1 MLVSTKAIVFS
12 AIKYAEA
19 DLIVSCF
26 TEEAGL
32 KTYML
37 RGILK
42 SKKGK
47 LKASYFQPLTQ
58 LEVIADHKNR
68 GNLEYLREAKI
79 FYPYKSLHTNIVKSS
94 LVMFLSEMLKNCIRE
109 EEKNVELYRFLE
121 NSLISL
127 DEKEQVANFH
137 IYFLLELSNY
147 LGFYPDASNSDLAF
161 FNVLE
166 GNFQADDTDDY
177 CLEGVYIEEFKRF
190 FNISIDTLEQIKLNK
205 NNQQDML
212 DLILNYYQLH
222 IEGYRK
228 PKSLPILNQLF
239 T

>member
-1 MLVSTKAIVFS
+1 MLVATKAIVFS

-19 DLIVSCF
+19 DLIVTCF

-47 LKASYFQPLTQ
+47 IKASYFQPLTQ
-58 LEVIADHKNR
+58 LELIADHKNR

-109 EEKNVELYRFLE
+109 EEKNLDLYNFLE

-147 LGFYPDASNSDLAF
+147 LGFYPDASNSNF
-161 FNVLE
+161 PYFNVLE
-166 GNFQADDTDDY
+166 GNFQVNDTDDY

-190 FNISIDTLEQIKLNK
+190 FGVSMDTLEQISLNK
-205 NNQQDML
+205 TNQKDIL
-212 DLILNYYQLH
+212 NLILNYYQLH
-222 IEGYRK
+222 IQGYRK
-228 PKSLPILNQLF
+228 PKSLAILNQIF

>member
-137 IYFLLELSNY
+137 IYFLKKL
-147 LGFYPDASNSDLAF
+147 
-161 FNVLE
+161 
-166 GNFQADDTDDY
+166 
-177 CLEGVYIEEFKRF
+177 R
-190 FNISIDTLEQIKLNK
+190 IS
-205 NNQQDML
+205 
-212 DLILNYYQLH
+212 H
-222 IEGYRK
+222 ISSY
-228 PKSLPILNQLF
+228 
-239 T
+239 

>member
-12 AIKYAEA
+12 AIKYSEA
-19 DLIVSCF
+19 NLIVTCF

-58 LEVIADHKNR
+58 LELIADHKNR
-68 GNLEYLREAKI
+68 GNMEYLREAKI
-79 FYPYKSLHTNIVKSS
+79 FYPYKSLHTNIIKSS

-109 EEKNVELYRFLE
+109 EERNEDLYKFLE
-121 NSLISL
+121 NSFIAL

-147 LGFYPDASNSDLAF
+147 LGFYPDASDSELPY
-161 FNVLE
+161 FNILE
-166 GNFQADDTDDY
+166 GNFQAQDTDDY

-190 FNISIDTLEQIKLNK
+190 FEISMENLDQIRLNK
-205 NNQQDML
+205 SLQKDILN
-212 DLILNYYQLH
+212 LILNYYQLH
-222 IEGYRK
+222 IQGYRK
-228 PKSLPILNQLF
+228 PKSLAILNKLF

>member
-1 MLVSTKAIVFS
+1 MLVATKAIVFS
-12 AIKYAEA
+12 AIKYGEA
-19 DLIVSCF
+19 DLIVTCF

-58 LEVIADHKNR
+58 LELIADHKNR
-68 GNLEYLREAKI
+68 GTMEYLREAKI
-79 FYPYKSLHTNIVKSS
+79 FYPYKSLHTNIIKSS

-109 EEKNVELYRFLE
+109 EEKNADLYRFLE
-121 NSLISL
+121 NSLIAL

-147 LGFYPDASNSDLAF
+147 LGFYPDASDSDLPY

-166 GNFQADDTDDY
+166 GNFQAQDTDDY
-177 CLEGVYIEEFKRF
+177 CLEGPYIEEFKRF
-190 FNISIDTLEQIKLNK
+190 FSISMDNLEELRLNK
-205 NNQQDML
+205 NHQRDILNL
-212 DLILNYYQLH
+212 VLNYYQLH
-222 IEGYRK
+222 IQGYRK
-228 PKSLPILNQLF
+228 PKSLVILNQLF

>member
-205 NNQQDML
+205 NNQQDIL
-212 DLILNYYQLH
+212 NLILNYYQLH
-222 IEGYRK
+222 IQGYRK
-228 PKSLPILNQLF
+228 PKSLAILNQIF

>member
-205 NNQQDML
+205 NNQQDIL
-212 DLILNYYQLH
+212 NLILNYYQLH
-222 IEGYRK
+222 IQGYRK

>member
-19 DLIVSCF
+19 DLIVTCF
-26 TEEAGL
+26 TKEAGL

-58 LEVIADHKNR
+58 LELIADHKNR
-68 GNLEYLREAKI
+68 GTMEYVREAKI

-94 LVMFLSEMLKNCIRE
+94 LVMFLAEMLKNCIRE
-109 EEKNVELYRFLE
+109 EEKNEYLYKFLE

-127 DEKEQVANFH
+127 DEKDHVANFH

-147 LGFYPDASNSDLAF
+147 LGFYPDASNSNLPY

-166 GNFQADDTDDY
+166 GNFQANDTDDY
-177 CLEGVYIEEFKRF
+177 CLEGDYIEDFKRF
-190 FNISIDTLEQIKLNK
+190 FSVSMDSLEQISLNK
-205 NNQQDML
+205 TNQKDIL
-212 DLILNYYQLH
+212 NLILNYYQLH
-222 IEGYRK
+222 IQGYRK
-228 PKSLPILNQLF
+228 PKSLVILNQIF
-239 T
+239 S